1 VSDRARKLEIVRAED
16 AHAEALAAFIRV
28 VWSPEATATSVLAAR
43 AIAARHNV
51 AEPGVA
57 PPTWIALRSGQ
68 VLGYVTT
75 LSARFSNGTR
85 DWPGYWIKGLMVLPE
100 FQSGPIGYHVL
111 KAAVE
116 ALPLSGGLAVAPAAR
131 RLFTALGYT
140 DCGAI
145 DNWLRPLHP
154 ARILQGVDMTNLGL
168 CRMPSWMPTLVKV
181 ARATGLSAAVGL
193 TAGGA
198 LRLTAAVR
206 RAGTAGLSSDILDPA
221 QHANDVAALWRRC
234 SALLGS
240 AVVRNPD
247 YLVPRYPTEPNGH
260 YRWVGVRRGKSLAG
274 LAVVRTPRDAS
285 DARLRGIR
293 VATLSDLLLDPA
305 DVPSGLALLG
315 AVERTARKLDA
326 DAIVASSSSVSA
338 VRLLRRQWYLPL
350 GGSIHLLF
358 RPSGESR
365 TEFGPSV
372 RDWWLHRGDG
382 GSDDAF

>member
-1 VSDRARKLEIVRAED
+1 VSNRAGKLEIVRAED

-28 VWSPEATATSVLAAR
+28 VWNPAATAASVLAAR
-43 AIAARHNV
+43 AVAARDNV

-57 PPTWIALRSGQ
+57 PPTWIAIRSGQ

-75 LSARFSNGTR
+75 LCARFSNGTR

-111 KAAVE
+111 KAAAE

-131 RLFTALGYT
+131 RLFTALGYN

-145 DNWLRPLHP
+145 DNWLRPLRP
-154 ARILQGVDMTNLGL
+154 ARIVQRVDMTHLGL
-168 CRMPSWMPTLVKV
+168 ARMPSWMPTLVKV
-181 ARATGLSAAVGL
+181 ARASGLGAAAGL

-198 LRLTAAVR
+198 LRLTAAAR
-206 RAGTAGLSSDILDPA
+206 RAGTGGLSSEILDPP
-221 QHANDVAALWRRC
+221 QHANDVAGLWRRC

-247 YLVPRYPTEPNGH
+247 YLVPRYPAEPDGH
-260 YRWVGVRRGKSLAG
+260 YRWVGVRRGESLTG
-274 LAVVRTPRDAS
+274 LAIVRTPRDAS
-285 DARLRGIR
+285 DERLRGVR

-305 DVPSGLALLG
+305 DVTSGLALLG

-326 DAIVASSSSVSA
+326 DAIVASSSSISA

-358 RPSGESR
+358 RTSGESR

>member
-1 VSDRARKLEIVRAED
+1 VSQRPAKLEIVPVQD
-16 AHAEALAAFIRV
+16 KHVEALAAFICL
-28 VWSPEATATSVLAAR
+28 VWNPAASAASVLAAR
-43 AIAARHNV
+43 AAGAQHNV

-57 PPTWIALRSGQ
+57 PPTWIALRSGK

-111 KAAVE
+111 KAAAE

-131 RLFTALGYT
+131 RLFTALGYK

-145 DNWLRPLHP
+145 DNWLRPLRP
-154 ARILQGVDMTNLGL
+154 GRIVQRVNMTQLGL
-168 CRMPSWMPTLVKV
+168 SRVPSWMPTLVK
-181 ARATGLSAAVGL
+181 AAQATGLGAA
-193 TAGGA
+193 AGGSAGWA
-198 LRLTAAVR
+198 LRLTAAMR
-206 RAGTAGLSSDILDPA
+206 RAGTGGFSSEIVDPS
-221 QHANDVAALWRRC
+221 QHAQDVAALWRRC
-234 SALLGS
+234 SAALGS

-247 YLVPRYPTEPNGH
+247 YLVPRYPTEPNGPYH
-260 YRWVGVRRGKSLAG
+260 WVGVRRGKSLVG

-285 DARLRGIR
+285 DERLRGIR
-293 VATLSDLLLDPA
+293 VATLSDLLLDPT
-305 DVPSGLALLG
+305 DVVSGLALLG

-326 DAIVASSSSVSA
+326 DALAAASSSLAA

-358 RPSGESR
+358 RSR
-365 TEFGPSV
+365 GDSEREFGQTV
-372 RDWWLHRGDG
+372 QDWWLQRGDG
-382 GSDDAF
+382 GSDDGL